1 VKGVMANEPA
11 SYGSEP
17 AQDITGDETLDFVW
31 NANS

>member
-1 VKGVMANEPA
+1 MANEPA